1 MNMRS
6 WQNRRTARTDRWK
19 REDDAPR
26 LKQEVPNLDALR
38 MSLEEFSGGH
48 RIVGTSRIQHVVVAQ
63 ASTRFEIPCGDS
75 KCEDGG
81 HDLTRDMLTALRSG
95 REAFSGS
102 SVCSGRVGE
111 RACDRGLEY
120 SFTAKYQ
127 R

>member
-26 LKQEVPNLDALR
+26 LKQEVPNLEALR
-38 MSLEEFSGGH
+38 MNLEEFSGGH
-48 RIVGTSRIQHVVVAQ
+48 RIMGTSRIQHVVVGQ

-81 HDLTRDMLTALRSG
+81 HDLTRDMLNALRSG
-95 REAFSGS
+95 REAFNAS

-111 RACDRGLEY
+111 RACDRALEY

-127 R
+127 S

>member
-1 MNMRS
+1 MRS

-26 LKQEVPNLDALR
+26 LRQELPQLESLR
-38 MSLEEFSGGH
+38 LQLEEFSGGH
-48 RIVGTSRIQHVVVAQ
+48 RVVGTSRIQHVVVAQ

-81 HDLTRDMLTALRSG
+81 HDLTREALNQLRAG
-95 REAFSGS
+95 RASFNGS

-111 RACDRGLEY
+111 RPCERTLEY
-120 SFTAKYQ
+120 VFTAKYQ
-127 R
+127 T

>member
-26 LKQEVPNLDALR
+26 LRQEVPNLEAVR
-38 MSLEEFSGGH
+38 MNLEEFSGGH

-81 HDLTRDMLTALRSG
+81 HDLTREVVAQLRSG
-95 REAFSGS
+95 RENFGGS

-111 RACDRGLEY
+111 RACERALEY
-120 SFTAKYQ
+120 SILAKYQ
-127 R
+127 A